1 VRRWN
6 RYTDEMDGVTSAD
19 EMEVRR
25 GGDFSAAFALA
36 EAAGLEVSADAT
48 EPLVLW
54 SAWDGEHMAGV
65 VTLDEDAGLLVVGWI
80 AVAEPYRGRG
90 LGERLLRAA
99 EHEARERGEGTLW
112 ATARAPGFFLAMG
125 YELATAGE
133 EQEAL
138 LAGCRDCPQR
148 GVTCRPQA
156 VRKEL
161 EARTG

>member
-6 RYTDEMDGVTSAD
+6 RYTDEVDGVTSAD
-19 EMEVRR
+19 EIEVRR
-25 GGDFSAAFALA
+25 GGDFAAAFALA
-36 EAAGLEVSADAT
+36 EAAGLEVSADAA

-54 SAWDGEHMAGV
+54 SAWDGELAAGV

-90 LGERLLRAA
+90 LGERLLFTA
-99 EHEARERGEGTLW
+99 EQEARERGVGTLW
-112 ATARAPGFFLAMG
+112 ATARAPGFFLARG

-133 EQEAL
+133 EPEAL

-156 VRKEL
+156 VRKQL
-161 EARTG
+161 DPRAD